1 MIGKLKQECGA
12 QFTAKLE
19 GMFKDVELSK
29 DVNKGFELFVKGGV
43 GGTGVTTGGTGGTG
57 GTHGGTIRDSN
68 EGLVGGGGSTSA
80 NSTPTTTATYVNV
93 LTAGLW
99 PTYPNNSTLVLPV
112 ELERAK
118 ATFTEYYLSKHGGR
132 KLAWVNGM
140 GTCVL
145 KARFGTHEKELVTC
159 VLGLSPIPA
168 SLFTAPGPVHY
179 VP

>member
-29 DVNKGFELFVKGGV
+29 DVN
-43 GGTGVTTGGTGGTG
+43 
-57 GTHGGTIRDSN
+57 
-68 EGLVGGGGSTSA
+68 

-159 VLGLSPIPA
+159 VLGLSQIPA